1 MRPKVFRKKKEIIVA
16 FATAIIE
23 QILSL
28 KPSQVF
34 AFPDVQANID
44 ADLIKFGVAVMT
56 DKQVYCGYSCLDL
69 PSRRYSWHRR

>member
-34 AFPDVQANID
+34 AFPHVQANID
-44 ADLIKFGVAVMT
+44 ADLIKYGVAVTT
-56 DKQVYCGYSCLDL
+56 DDQVYCGYSYLNL
-69 PSRRYSWHRR
+69 PFRSYSWHRR

>member
-34 AFPDVQANID
+34 AFPDVQANND
-44 ADLIKFGVAVMT
+44 ADLVKYSVAVMT
-56 DKQVYCGYSCLDL
+56 DDQVYCGYSCFDL
-69 PSRRYSWHRR
+69 PSRS